1 MPDGPDVIYRY
12 DGSFDGLLCCVFESY
27 ARKELPGDILP
38 PGVTQTTLFPVR
50 EIGTDPRRAG
60 RVLAS
65 IPRAMGGEAPDFVR
79 RAFLTCLPRREWHIL
94 QFLRAGYRYGP
105 SVMSRLTDDAVAPLW
120 KAVRFLERES
130 HLYKGFLRF
139 SDFHGALAAEMEPK
153 NIVLPLLVRHFCE
166 RFPQE
171 RFLICDRSHGMA
183 LTYQPYRPAIIPVE
197 ELELPVPDAEE
208 QAVRALWRLY
218 YRTVEVPGRHNPRCR
233 MGHMPK
239 RYWQYLTEFGGTAM
253 RE

>member
-1 MPDGPDVIYRY
+1 MPDGPAVSYRY

-27 ARKELPGDILP
+27 ARREMPDDILP
-38 PGVTQTTLFPVR
+38 PDRTQTTLFPVR
-50 EIGTDPRRAG
+50 EIETDPRRAG
-60 RVLAS
+60 RVMAS

-79 RAFLTCLPRREWHIL
+79 RAFLTCLPDRERQIL
-94 QFLRAGYRYGP
+94 CFLREGYRCGP
-105 SVMSRLTDDAVAPLW
+105 SVMNRLTDDAVAPLW

-166 RFPQE
+166 RFPHE
-171 RFLICDRSHGMA
+171 RFLIYDRSHGMA
-183 LTYQPYRPAIIPVE
+183 LTYRPGRPAIIPVE
-197 ELELPVPDAEE
+197 ELELPAPDEE
-208 QAVRALWRLY
+208 ERDVRALWRLY
-218 YRTVEVPGRHNPRCR
+218 YRTIEVPGRHNPRCR
-233 MGHMPK
+233 MGHMPR
-239 RYWQYLTEFGGTAM
+239 RYWQYLTEMGGESL